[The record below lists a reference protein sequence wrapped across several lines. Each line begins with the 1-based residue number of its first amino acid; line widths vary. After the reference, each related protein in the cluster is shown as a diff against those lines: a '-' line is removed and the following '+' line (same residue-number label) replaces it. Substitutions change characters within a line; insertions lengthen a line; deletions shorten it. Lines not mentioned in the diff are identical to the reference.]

1 MSLLPSQWPSKSQW
15 KQFFKVLNKKE
26 KKVFFVFL
34 FFAVSSILSLFF
46 AFYFKHTEIVPADNG
61 IYIEAVIGSPRFI
74 NPLYAATSDVDRD
87 LTELIY
93 SGLMKYDASSA
104 ELNKIIPDLIKE
116 YKISED
122 GKVYE
127 FYLKD
132 NLLWSDNAPL
142 TADDVIFTIK
152 TIQNPSFKSPIRA
165 SWLGVN
171 VEKISDLGVRFELK
185 NPSTV
190 FLENCTLKIL
200 PQHIWEKISTENFPL
215 SVYNLK
221 PIGSGPYKL
230 KSFTQDNQGNI
241 KSMDLVVNNNYAGSR
256 PHISKIVLYFV
267 NDESEIVSA
276 FRSGEIKGFSL
287 GSLKRSENLKN
298 LENKNFS
305 EYCLLFP
312 RYFALFFNP
321 AESEIFSDEK
331 IREALNYGTDKEEI
345 VREVLE
351 SQGKAVDSPLLSE
364 IYGFENPTATY
375 EFNPEKAKQ
384 LLTDAEFIENEN
396 GIREKD
402 VKKEPAFQFKN
413 TLTVGSQGAEV
424 QELQKC
430 LAKDAE
436 IYPEGEITG
445 YFGSKTKEAVIKF
458 QEKYTE
464 SILKPA
470 GLEKGNGDVKKLTMA
485 KLNELCAAPSEET
498 LLLSFTVSTVN
509 QPVLIK
515 VANILKSQ
523 WEKIGVNLELKT
535 FDISALET
543 EIIKPRNYEIILFGE
558 VLGAI
563 PDPYPFWH
571 SSQAK
576 DPGLNLAGYEN
587 KDCDKLLEE
596 ARETQD
602 LELAKKDLE
611 RFQDILIKDAP
622 AVFLYSQNYLYFVSN
637 EIKGIAA
644 KIITDPSKRFSGIE
658 GWYIKT
664 KRVWKW

>member
-1 MSLLPSQWPSKSQW
+1 MSLFPSQWPSGSQW
-15 KQFFKVLNKKE
+15 RQFFKVLSRKE
-26 KKVFFVFL
+26 KKIFFVFL
-34 FFAVSSILSLFF
+34 FLAVFSLLLLFF
-46 AFYFKHTEIVPADNG
+46 TFYFKHTEIVPDDDG

-93 SGLMKYDASSA
+93 SGLMKYDAA
-104 ELNKIIPDLIKE
+104 ATELNKIIPDLIKE

-132 NLLWSDNAPL
+132 NLLWSDGAPL
-142 TADDVIFTIK
+142 TADDVVFTIK

-165 SWLGVN
+165 SWLGVE
-171 VEKISDLGVRFELK
+171 VEKISDSGIRFELK

-200 PQHIWEKISTENFPL
+200 PQHLWEKISTENFPL
-215 SVYNLK
+215 SIYNLK

-267 NDESEIVSA
+267 NSESEIISA
-276 FRSGEIKGFSL
+276 SKSREIKGFSL
-287 GSLKRSENLKN
+287 SSLEKAGNLKD
-298 LENKNFS
+298 FS
-305 EYCLLFP
+305 EYRLSLP

-321 AESEIFSDEK
+321 VKSEIFSDDK

-345 VREVLE
+345 VREVL
-351 SQGKAVDSPLLSE
+351 SGQGEIIDSPLLPG
-364 IYGFENPTATY
+364 IYGFENPTTTY
-375 EFNPEKAKQ
+375 GFDLEKAKQ
-384 LLTDAEFIENEN
+384 LLTEAGFTENEN
-396 GIREKD
+396 GVREKD
-402 VKKEPAFQFKN
+402 VKKEPAFQFKSV
-413 TLTVGSQGAEV
+413 LTVGSQGAEV

-430 LAKDAE
+430 LAKDPE

-445 YFGSKTKEAVIKF
+445 YFGGKTKEAVIKF
-458 QEKYTE
+458 QEKYAET
-464 SILKPA
+464 ILKPA
-470 GLEKGNGDVKKLTMA
+470 GLEKGTGDVKKSTMA

-498 LLLSFTVSTVN
+498 LALSFIISTVN

-515 VANILKSQ
+515 VADILKNQ
-523 WEKIGVNLELKT
+523 WKKIGVNLEIKT
-535 FDISALET
+535 SDISTLET
-543 EIIKPRNYEIILFGE
+543 EVIKPRNYEIILFGE
-558 VLGAI
+558 VLGAV

-571 SSQAK
+571 SSQVK

-611 RFQDILIKDAP
+611 KFQDILIKDAP
-622 AVFLYSQNYLYFVSN
+622 AVFLYSQDYLYFVSN
-637 EIKGIAA
+637 EIKGIDA

-658 GWYIKT
+658 NWYIKT
-664 KRVWKW
+664 KRAWK